1 MALNNVKHILT
12 RTSGTNALKLLL
24 LSAQFSRPSLGPLWG
39 SLLRFF
45 SSGDEVSIRYK
56 QGGRDLHA
64 FIRSADKS
72 SDLHSVLEVIV
83 RNAYPLDPA
92 FAADLVI
99 DGGANIG
106 LFSLQAAA
114 IYPSATIVM
123 CEPLPRNIEQ
133 TKKHMKSNH
142 VTAELLPV
150 CIGGS
155 SATIP
160 FYCRGANASSFDPH
174 EPYTDVLQINVMR
187 LSDIIGDRPAQRILM
202 KIDIEGMEIES
213 LRDYVPG
220 EHRAVIIFCELH
232 GHTVNRPL
240 MEQLFAEHGWS
251 FRLGG
256 LSGDDAVFEAR
267 SPAAIALGIPEAKL
281 H

>member
-1 MALNNVKHILT
+1 
-12 RTSGTNALKLLL
+12 
-24 LSAQFSRPSLGPLWG
+24 
-39 SLLRFF
+39 
-45 SSGDEVSIRYK
+45 
-56 QGGRDLHA
+56 
-64 FIRSADKS
+64 
-72 SDLHSVLEVIV
+72 
-83 RNAYPLDPA
+83 
-92 FAADLVI
+92 
-99 DGGANIG
+99 
-106 LFSLQAAA
+106 
-114 IYPSATIVM
+114 
-123 CEPLPRNIEQ
+123 
-133 TKKHMKSNH
+133 MKSNH

-155 SATIP
+155 SGTIP

-174 EPYTDVLQINVMR
+174 EPYTDVLQIDVMR
-187 LSDIIGDRPAQRILM
+187 LNDIIGDRRAQRILM

-220 EHRAVIIFCELH
+220 ERRAVIIFCELH

-256 LSGDDAVFEAR
+256 LSGEDAVFEAR

-281 H
+281 N

>member
-1 MALNNVKHILT
+1 MALNNVKLILR
-12 RTSGTNALKLLL
+12 RTSGTSALKLLL
-24 LSAQFSRPSLGPLWG
+24 LTAQFSRPGLGLLWG
-39 SLLRFF
+39 SLLRLF
-45 SSGDEVSIRYK
+45 SRGDAVSIRYK

-64 FIRSADKS
+64 FIREADKS

-106 LFSLQAAA
+106 LFSLEAAA

-133 TKKHMKSNH
+133 TMKHMKSNH

-155 SATIP
+155 AGTIP

-174 EPYTDVLQINVMR
+174 APYTDVIQINVMR
-187 LSDIIGDRPAQRILM
+187 LRDIIGDRPAQRILM
-202 KIDIEGMEIES
+202 KIDIEGMEVES
-213 LRDYVPG
+213 LRDYIPG
-220 EHRAVIIFCELH
+220 ERRAVIIFCELH
-232 GHTVNRPL
+232 GHRVNRPL

-256 LSGDDAVFEAR
+256 LSGEDAVFEAR
-267 SPAAIALGIPEAKL
+267 SPAAIALGLPEAKL
-281 H
+281 Q

>member
-1 MALNNVKHILT
+1 MALNNVKLILR

-24 LSAQFSRPSLGPLWG
+24 LTAQFSRPSLGPLWG
-39 SLLRFF
+39 LLLRLFTRD
-45 SSGDEVSIRYK
+45 DEISIRYK
-56 QGGRDLHA
+56 QGGRNLQA
-64 FIRSADKS
+64 FIRTADKS

-83 RNAYPLDPA
+83 RTAYPLDPA

-142 VTAELLPV
+142 VAAELLPV

-155 SATIP
+155 PGTIP

-174 EPYTDVLQINVMR
+174 EPYTDVLQINVLR
-187 LSDIIGDRPAQRILM
+187 LNDIIGDRPAERILM

-213 LRDYVPG
+213 LQDFIPG
-220 EHRAVIIFCELH
+220 ERRAVIIFCELH
-232 GHTVNRPL
+232 GHKVNRAV
-240 MEQLFAEHGWS
+240 MEQLFAEHHWS

-256 LSGDDAVFEAR
+256 QSGEDAVFEAR
-267 SPAAIALGIPEAKL
+267 SPAAIALEIPEANL
-281 H
+281 R